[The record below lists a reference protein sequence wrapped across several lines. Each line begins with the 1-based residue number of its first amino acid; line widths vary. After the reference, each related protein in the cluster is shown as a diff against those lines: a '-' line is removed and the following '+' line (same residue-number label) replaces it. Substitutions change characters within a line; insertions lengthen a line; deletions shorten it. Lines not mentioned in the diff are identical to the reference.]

1 MINTTLSL
9 SLSHI
14 KKGVPTSML
23 SFTTT
28 RGSLSA
34 VITSLTS
41 SSITSSTRL
50 DTCTT
55 RCILVHCVCVC
66 VCLFVYIYILNKI
79 VVLNTMCRVFLLLVV
94 FSHHHIYIY
103 ICIASFTYEKKKKKK
118 KKVFGITLGS
128 PAHHLFNCAFDA
140 GSGIL
145 CTGIIYTLL
154 QAGAMLLPGMKS
166 KAKAN

>member
-1 MINTTLSL
+1 MIHATTLSL
-9 SLSHI
+9 SLSLI
-14 KKGVPTSML
+14 KRRAYKHVIIHHDTGE
-23 SFTTT
+23 SFS
-28 RGSLSA
+28 GDYFFDFVFDYQLYAFGYLHNKVYISSL
-34 VITSLTS
+34 
-41 SSITSSTRL
+41 
-50 DTCTT
+50 
-55 RCILVHCVCVC
+55 CVCVC
-66 VCLFVYIYILNKI
+66 VFV
-79 VVLNTMCRVFLLLVV
+79 C
-94 FSHHHIYIY
+94 IYIY
-103 ICIASFTYEKKKKKK
+103 IEQNCCFKYNVSSFSLVGCFFTSSYLHLHLYCFFYIWKKK